1 MGAIFMSASVPLAGR
16 APFDQDCEPQMIQSA
31 VSSLA
36 TVVLGRKI
44 LVWGGH
50 PAITPMLWASAKELG
65 VQYASAVRLYQTSFI
80 PTEDFPVENKH
91 FANVTYVEAVDA
103 DLSKS
108 LLAMR
113 TAMLASAQFDAA
125 VFIGGMEGVI
135 DEHAL
140 FSRMHPKAKC
150 VVIESTGGAA
160 RKLAATLNYVVPQDI
175 GPLDFMSLL
184 YRELQISPLDRRLS

>member
-1 MGAIFMSASVPLAGR
+1 MGAIFLSASVPVPGR

-31 VSSLA
+31 VSALA
-36 TVVLGRKI
+36 TVALGRKT

-50 PAITPMLWASAKELG
+50 PAITPMLWASAQEFG
-65 VQYASAVRLYQTSFI
+65 VQYATAVRLFQTKFI
-80 PTEDFPVENKH
+80 PKEDFPEENKH
-91 FANVTYVEAVDA
+91 FANVTYVDAVDG
-103 DLSKS
+103 DLAKS

-113 TAMLASAQFDAA
+113 TAMLQSTEFDAA

-140 FSRMHPKAKC
+140 FSQTHPKAKC
-150 VVIESTGGAA
+150 IVIETTGGAA
-160 RKLAATLNYVVPQDI
+160 RKLAATLNYAVPADI

-184 YRELQISPLDRRLS
+184 YRELKISPIDKRQG

>member
-1 MGAIFMSASVPLAGR
+1 MSASVPLPGR

-31 VSSLA
+31 VSALA
-36 TVVLGRKI
+36 TVTLGRKT

-50 PAITPMLWASAKELG
+50 PAITPMLWASAHDLG
-65 VQYASAVRLYQTSFI
+65 VQYASAVRLFQTKFI
-80 PTEDFPVENKH
+80 PKEDFPEENKH
-91 FANVTYVEAVDA
+91 FSNVTYVDAVDG
-103 DLSKS
+103 DLAKS

-113 TAMLASAQFDAA
+113 TAMLTSAEFDAA

-140 FSRMHPKAKC
+140 FSQMHPKAKC
-150 VVIESTGGAA
+150 IVIENTGGAA
-160 RKLAATLNYVVPQDI
+160 RKLAATLNYTVPADI

-184 YRELQISPLDRRLS
+184 YRELEISPLEKRQG